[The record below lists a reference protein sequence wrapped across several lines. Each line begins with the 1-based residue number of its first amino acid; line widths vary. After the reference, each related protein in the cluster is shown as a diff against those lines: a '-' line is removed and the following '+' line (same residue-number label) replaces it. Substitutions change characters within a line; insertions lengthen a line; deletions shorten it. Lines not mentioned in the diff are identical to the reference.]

1 MGVKLMQSLSVRVFS
16 LDALINNRLG
26 VCMSRLTRLVCAI
39 IIFSLCSVATAQNG
53 SVLGVP
59 PWQQASLWPDR
70 IIQNLSAAPASEIA
84 INWRTDNNV
93 ASTIAQIAPA
103 TADARFDAVA
113 VTVVARTEPVYLNT
127 AVVDGVA
134 MAAPDN
140 FGLGVV
146 HSHSVVF
153 DGLQPDT
160 LYAYRVQGAGGA
172 WSEWIQTRTAPAA
185 GPVKFAYF
193 GDAQNGIL
201 SHWSRVVR
209 AAFSKAPDARFFLHA
224 GDLVNRAARDFEW
237 AEWFRAGSIVHS
249 SIPSVVVVGN
259 HEVQPYGFEEQ
270 RSERVLSHLWRP
282 QFSLPEDATLPASLQ
297 ETVYDIRY
305 NQDIHLFVL
314 NSLSRENEAQANWLD
329 RKLAASDA
337 RWKFVTFHY
346 PIFSSAGNRD
356 SADRRDLLLPILQKH
371 SVDLVLQGHDHTYAR
386 GAIGQSPERLALG
399 RDAQVDV
406 MFVNSVSG
414 AKMYELK
421 PDGWDSYADY
431 GVTLQKAAENTQFY
445 QIITV
450 DGARLTYEAYTADDQ
465 LYDYFEMVKGGTGA
479 KSFNAGTRQTLAP
492 RRFSNTANYGNAPTL

>member
-1 MGVKLMQSLSVRVFS
+1 MIRPVHF
-16 LDALINNRLG
+16 
-26 VCMSRLTRLVCAI
+26 VCAFF
-39 IIFSLCSVATAQNG
+39 IFSLCSVVAAQND

-59 PWQQASLWPDR
+59 PWQQASSWPDR
-70 IIQNLSAAPASEIA
+70 IIQNLSAAPANEIA
-84 INWRTDNNV
+84 ITWRTDSNV
-93 ASTIAQIAPA
+93 PSTIAQIAPA

-113 VTVVARTEPVYLNT
+113 TTVVARTEPVYLNT
-127 AVVDGVA
+127 AMVDGVA

-146 HSHSVVF
+146 HYHSVVF
-153 DGLQPDT
+153 DGLQPDK
-160 LYAYRVQGAGGA
+160 LYAYRVQGADDA
-172 WSEWIQTRTAPAA
+172 WSEWIQTRTAPAT

-209 AAFSKAPDARFFLHA
+209 SALTKAPDARFFLHA

-237 AEWFRAGSIVHS
+237 AEWFKAGSLAHS
-249 SIPSVVVVGN
+249 NIPAVVVVGN
-259 HEVQPYGFEEQ
+259 HEVQSYGLEGQ

-282 QFSLPEDATLPASLQ
+282 QFTLPEDATLPASLQ

-314 NSLSRENEAQANWLD
+314 NSLSRETEAQASWLD
-329 RKLAASDA
+329 RKLANSDA
-337 RWKFVTFHY
+337 RWRFVTFHY

-356 SADRRDLLLPILQKH
+356 STDRRDLLLPILQKH

-386 GAIGQSPERLALG
+386 GSIGQSPQRLTLG
-399 RDAQVDV
+399 HDTEVDV

-421 PDGWDSYADY
+421 PDGWDSYAEY
-431 GVTLQKAAENTQFY
+431 GVILQKAAENTQFY
-445 QIITV
+445 QIISV

-465 LYDYFEMVKGGTGA
+465 LYDYFEMVKGSTGS
-479 KSFNAGTRQTLAP
+479 KSLSVGSRQTLNA
-492 RRFSNTANYGNAPTL
+492 RRFSNTMDYGNAPPL

>member
-146 HSHSVVF
+146 HYHSVVF

>member
-1 MGVKLMQSLSVRVFS
+1 
-16 LDALINNRLG
+16 
-26 VCMSRLTRLVCAI
+26 MSRLTQLGYAFLISSFCA
-39 IIFSLCSVATAQNG
+39 VVVAQND
-53 SVLGVP
+53 SVLGEP

-70 IIQNLSAAPASEIA
+70 IIQNLSSAPANEIA
-84 INWRTDNNV
+84 INWRTDSNV

-103 TADARFDAVA
+103 TADARFDAMA
-113 VTVVARTEPVYLNT
+113 ATVVARTEPVYLNT
-127 AVVDGVA
+127 AMVDGVA

-146 HSHSVVF
+146 HYHSAVF

-160 LYAYRVQGAGGA
+160 LYAYRVRGAEGA
-172 WSEWIQTRTAPAA
+172 WSEWIQTRTAPAT

-193 GDAQNGIL
+193 GGAQNGIL

-237 AEWFRAGSIVHS
+237 AEWFRAGSIAHS

-259 HEVQPYGFEEQ
+259 HEVQPYGFEGQ

-314 NSLSRENEAQANWLD
+314 NSLSQENEAQANWLD

-346 PIFSSAGNRD
+346 PIFSSAGSRD
-356 SADRRDLLLPILQKH
+356 SAVRRDLLLPILQKH

-386 GAIGQSPERLALG
+386 GAIGQAPQRLALG
-399 RDAQVDV
+399 QDTEVDV

-421 PDGWDSYADY
+421 PDGWDSYAEH
-431 GVTLQKAAENTQFY
+431 GVVLQKAAENTQFY
-445 QIITV
+445 QIISV

-465 LYDYFEMVKGGTGA
+465 LYDYFEMVKGSTGS
-479 KSFNAGTRQTLAP
+479 KSLSVGSRQTLNA
-492 RRFSNTANYGNAPTL
+492 RRFSNTADYGDAPPL

>member
-1 MGVKLMQSLSVRVFS
+1 
-16 LDALINNRLG
+16 
-26 VCMSRLTRLVCAI
+26 MSRLTQLVWAFF
-39 IIFSLCSVATAQNG
+39 IFSLCSVATAQNG

-84 INWRTDNNV
+84 INWRTDSNV

-146 HSHSVVF
+146 HYHSVVF

-160 LYAYRVQGAGGA
+160 LYAYRVQGADGA
-172 WSEWIQTRTAPAA
+172 WSEWIHTRTAPAA

-259 HEVQPYGFEEQ
+259 HEVQAYGFEEQ

-356 SADRRDLLLPILQKH
+356 SAGRRDLLLPILQKH

-492 RRFSNTANYGNAPTL
+492 RRFSNTANYGNTPPL

>member
-1 MGVKLMQSLSVRVFS
+1 MGF
-16 LDALINNRLG
+16 DALLNNSFG
-26 VCMSRLTRLVCAI
+26 VYAMIRPVHFACAFFI
-39 IIFSLCSVATAQNG
+39 CSLCSVVAAQND

-59 PWQQASLWPDR
+59 PWQQASSWPDR
-70 IIQNLSAAPASEIA
+70 IIQNLSAAPANEIA
-84 INWRTDNNV
+84 ITWRTDSNV

-113 VTVVARTEPVYLNT
+113 TTVVARTEPVYLNT
-127 AVVDGVA
+127 AMVDGVA

-146 HSHSVVF
+146 HYHSLVF
-153 DGLQPDT
+153 DGLQPDK
-160 LYAYRVQGAGGA
+160 LYAYRVQGADGA
-172 WSEWIQTRTAPAA
+172 WSEWIQTRTAPAT

-209 AAFSKAPDARFFLHA
+209 SALTKAPDARFFLHA

-237 AEWFRAGSIVHS
+237 AEWFKAGSFVHS
-249 SIPSVVVVGN
+249 SIPAVVVVGN
-259 HEVQPYGFEEQ
+259 HEVQSYGLEGQ

-282 QFSLPEDATLPASLQ
+282 QFTLPEDATLPASLQ

-314 NSLSRENEAQANWLD
+314 NSLSRETEAQASWLD
-329 RKLAASDA
+329 RKLANSDA

-346 PIFSSAGNRD
+346 PIFSSAGDRD
-356 SADRRDLLLPILQKH
+356 STDRRDLLLPILQKH

-479 KSFNAGTRQTLAP
+479 KSVSAGTRQTLAP
-492 RRFSNTANYGNAPTL
+492 RRFSNTADYGNAPPL

>member
-1 MGVKLMQSLSVRVFS
+1 M
-16 LDALINNRLG
+16 NRLLR
-26 VCMSRLTRLVCAI
+26 SSYILLVSG
-39 IIFSLCSVATAQNG
+39 FCSAVAAQNG
-53 SVLGVP
+53 TFLGMP

-70 IIQNLSAAPASEIA
+70 IIQNLSADPAHEIA
-84 INWRTDNNV
+84 INWRTDSTV
-93 ASTIAQIAPA
+93 PSTIAQIAPSA
-103 TADARFDAVA
+103 ADARFDAQA
-113 VTVVARTEPVYLNT
+113 ATVIANTEPLYLNT
-127 AVVDGVA
+127 AMVDGVA

-146 HSHSVVF
+146 HYHSAVF
-153 DGLQPDT
+153 TSLQPDT
-160 LYAYRVQGAGGA
+160 LYAYRVQGADGA
-172 WSEWIQTRTAPAA
+172 WSEWIQTRTAPTA
-185 GPVKFAYF
+185 GLVKFAYF

-209 AAFSKAPDARFFLHA
+209 AAFTKAPDARFFLHA
-224 GDLVNRAARDFEW
+224 GDLVNRGARDFEW
-237 AEWFRAGSIVHS
+237 AEWFKAGSFVHA
-249 SIPSVVVVGN
+249 SIPAVTVVGN
-259 HEVQPYGFEEQ
+259 HEVQPYGFKER

-282 QFSLPEDATLPASLQ
+282 QFNLPQEEALPVNLQ

-305 NQDIHLFVL
+305 NRDIHLFVL
-314 NSLSRENEAQANWLD
+314 NSLSGDSESQANWLD
-329 RKLAASDA
+329 SELTSSDA

-346 PIFSSAGNRD
+346 PIFSSAGERD
-356 SADRRDLLLPILQKH
+356 STDRRDLLLPILQKH

-399 RDAQVDV
+399 QDSQVDV

-421 PDGWDSYADY
+421 SDGWDSYADY

-465 LYDYFEMVKGGTGA
+465 LYDYFEMVKGNSGSKSLSAGA
-479 KSFNAGTRQTLAP
+479 RQTLDA
-492 RRFSNTANYGNAPTL
+492 RRFSNTADYTNAPPL

>member
-1 MGVKLMQSLSVRVFS
+1 VGF
-16 LDALINNRLG
+16 DALLNNNLG
-26 VCMSRLTRLVCAI
+26 VYAMIRQVHSVCALF
-39 IIFSLCSVATAQNG
+39 IFSLCSVVAAQNG

-70 IIQNLSAAPASEIA
+70 IIQNLSAAPANEIA
-84 INWRTDNNV
+84 ITWRTDSNV

-113 VTVVARTEPVYLNT
+113 ATVVARTEPIYLNT
-127 AVVDGVA
+127 ASVDGVA
-134 MAAPDN
+134 MSAPEN

-146 HSHSVVF
+146 HYHSVLF
-153 DGLQPDT
+153 GGLQPDT
-160 LYAYRVQGAGGA
+160 LYAYRVQGADGA
-172 WSEWIQTRTAPAA
+172 WSEWIQTRTAPAT

-209 AAFSKAPDARFFLHA
+209 SALTKAPDARFFLHA

-237 AEWFRAGSIVHS
+237 AEWFKAGSFVHS
-249 SIPSVVVVGN
+249 SIPAVVVVGN
-259 HEVQPYGFEEQ
+259 HEVQSYGLEEQ
-270 RSERVLSHLWRP
+270 RSDRVLSHLWRP
-282 QFSLPEDATLPASLQ
+282 QFTLPEDATLPASLQ

-314 NSLSRENEAQANWLD
+314 NSLSRETEAQASWLD
-329 RKLAASDA
+329 RKLANSDA
-337 RWKFVTFHY
+337 RWRFVTFHY

-356 SADRRDLLLPILQKH
+356 STDRRDLLLPILQKH

-386 GAIGQSPERLALG
+386 GSIGQSPQRLTLG
-399 RDAQVDV
+399 HDTEVDV

-421 PDGWDSYADY
+421 PDGWDSYAEY
-431 GVTLQKAAENTQFY
+431 GVVLQKAAENTQFY
-445 QIITV
+445 QIISV

-465 LYDYFEMVKGGTGA
+465 LYDYFEMVKGSTGS
-479 KSFNAGTRQTLAP
+479 KSLSVGSRQTLNA
-492 RRFSNTANYGNAPTL
+492 RRFSNTMDYRNAPPL